1 MNALAE
7 EPKMAITG
15 NKVTISGHEIQVSH
29 EDFLV
34 SKLKLDPE
42 NPRLDY
48 LVRSKLKGDRSDQ
61 KLHDLL
67 WSNNSVKELAKSIH
81 QNGGLIV
88 PIVVTKD
95 GTVVEGNCRTVSYR
109 ELGKMYPNDPLW
121 RKIPAQV
128 LPAVSR
134 QQIDIMLA
142 ELHVAGKIPWDAYE
156 QARTVAS
163 LHHTH
168 GMTYDWLSAH
178 LRMPR
183 NKLAQLLFAY
193 DLTSDYLKVNPDPLN
208 VKKYSFFAEI
218 AKKRDLKEK
227 IEQDAAFKQAFFGW
241 IRDEKLTDNKQIR
254 QLPIILENDAAR
266 KMLDQKGFKEAY
278 EVLIKDQ
285 PAMSSDL
292 FASIEAA
299 TEALKAAPF
308 DEIQDLKDGNIQKV
322 TMLRNLHRA
331 IQDIATVAKIQL

>member
-1 MNALAE
+1 
-7 EPKMAITG
+7 MAISG
-15 NKVTISGHEIQVSH
+15 DKVTISGSEIQVSH
-29 EDFLV
+29 EDYPV
-34 SKLKLDPE
+34 SKLKLDAD

-48 LVRSKLKGDRSDQ
+48 LVRAKLKGDRGDQ
-61 KLHDLL
+61 KLHELL
-67 WSNNSVKELAKSIH
+67 WSSDSVKQLAKSIH

-88 PIVVTKD
+88 PIVVTND

-109 ELGKMYPNDPLW
+109 ELGKMYPSDPAW

-128 LPAVSR
+128 LPQVTR
-134 QQIDIMLA
+134 QQVDIMLA

-183 NKLAQLLFAY
+183 NKLAQLLLAY
-193 DLTSDYLKVNPDPLN
+193 ELTSDYLKANPDPLN
-208 VKKYSFFAEI
+208 VKKYSFFAEV

-227 IEQDAAFKQAFFGW
+227 IEQDAAFKDSFFGW

-254 QLPIILENDAAR
+254 QLPQVLENDGAR
-266 KMLDQKGFKEAY
+266 RALDQRGFNEAY
-278 EVLIKDQ
+278 KVLIKDK

-292 FASIEAA
+292 FASVEAT
-299 TEALKAAPF
+299 TEALAAAPF
-308 DEIQDLKDGNIQKV
+308 DEVQDLKNGNVQKIV
-322 TMLRNLHRA
+322 MLRNLHRA

>member
-1 MNALAE
+1 MTAVAE
-7 EPKMAITG
+7 ERAMAIAG
-15 NKVTISGHEIQVSH
+15 DKVTISGHEVLVSH
-29 EDFLV
+29 EDYPV
-34 SKLKLDPE
+34 SKVKLDPD

-48 LVRSKLKGDRSDQ
+48 IVRSALKGDRSDQ
-61 KLHDLL
+61 KLHELL
-67 WSNNSVKELAKSIH
+67 WSRDSVKELAKSIY

-88 PIVVTKD
+88 PIVMIKD

-109 ELGKMYPNDPLW
+109 ELGKMYPHDARW

-128 LPAVSR
+128 LPEVTR

-183 NKLAQLLFAY
+183 NKLAQLLLAY
-193 DLTSDYLKVNPDPLN
+193 QLTSEYLKANPDPGN
-208 VKKYSFFAEI
+208 VKKYSFFAEVV
-218 AKKRDLKEK
+218 KKRELKEK
-227 IEQDAAFKQAFFGW
+227 LEQDPTFKEAFFAW

-254 QLPIILENDAAR
+254 QLPLILASDATR
-266 KMLDQKGFKEAY
+266 KVLDQKGFKEAY
-278 EVLIKDQ
+278 EVLVKDQ

-292 FASIEAA
+292 FASVEAA

-308 DEIQDLKDGNIQKV
+308 DEIQDLKNGNVQKIV
-322 TMLRNLHRA
+322 MLRNLHRA
-331 IQDIATVAKIQL
+331 IQDIATVAKIQI